1 MISNPDLLP
10 LRKDC
15 ELLNIDTSR
24 GSIRIDKDGYI
35 VEFGEPLFDLGATLP
50 DLPETV
56 RCHNAQQAEF
66 ELLTGCR
73 RIQLAERVKLRMG
86 RVYGFSGSD
95 INRRVIT
102 ADELR
107 EYKADIAHAAEVK
120 RLTRELAQAVEQ
132 NAVAAKAAAGKSDL
146 ESRYDLKPAKPA
158 KKAEAT
164 VPMPSAKPK
173 RNPTRG
179 AEA

>member
-1 MISNPDLLP
+1 MLNPEIEP
-10 LRKDC
+10 VRKDC
-15 ELLNIDTSR
+15 ALLNIDTTR
-24 GSIRIDKDGYI
+24 GSIRIDKDGYL

-86 RVYGFSGSD
+86 RVYGLSGSD

-107 EYKADIAHAAEVK
+107 EYKADIAHAAEVR
-120 RLTRELAQAVEQ
+120 RLTRELAVAVEQ
-132 NAVAAKAAAGKSDL
+132 NATAAKAAAEAAELKV
-146 ESRYDLKPAKPA
+146 RYDLKPSKSKA
-158 KKAEAT
+158 KAEAS
-164 VPMPSAKPK
+164 VPSANPS
-173 RNPTRG
+173 RRPTR
-179 AEA
+179 ARSK